1 MKELI
6 MTKEEFNRS
15 LIKLV
20 HEANANELPI
30 DDVFEVLNA
39 QRIIA
44 ETILRLS
51 IEKAYKE
58 RFV

>member
-1 MKELI
+1 MI
-6 MTKEEFNRS
+6 KEEFNRS